1 MHITY
6 YSMSHFIYQPC
17 IKRVKKGILFAKEK
31 RQRGWRFMENNVLN
45 GMDRVDPS
53 LRDEMLAELFL
64 NQVMNDFKRSKILEK
79 VDQSLKNKDKEAFLR
94 LTEELKSV
102 S

>member
-1 MHITY
+1 
-6 YSMSHFIYQPC
+6 
-17 IKRVKKGILFAKEK
+17 
-31 RQRGWRFMENNVLN
+31 MENNTLN
-45 GMDRVDPS
+45 GMDRVDPN

-64 NQVMNDFKRSKILEK
+64 DQMMNNFKKSKILEEI
-79 VDQSLKNKDKEAFLR
+79 DQSLKNKNKEAFFR

>member
-1 MHITY
+1 
-6 YSMSHFIYQPC
+6 
-17 IKRVKKGILFAKEK
+17 
-31 RQRGWRFMENNVLN
+31 MENNTLN
-45 GMDRVDPS
+45 RMDRVDPN

-64 NQVMNDFKRSKILEK
+64 DQMMNNFKKNKILEEI
-79 VDQSLKNKDKEAFLR
+79 DQSLKNKNKEAFLR

>member
-1 MHITY
+1 
-6 YSMSHFIYQPC
+6 
-17 IKRVKKGILFAKEK
+17 
-31 RQRGWRFMENNVLN
+31 MENNVLN
-45 GMDRVDPS
+45 EMNEIDPS

-64 NQVMNDFKRSKILEK
+64 DQTMNDFKRSKILTEI
-79 VDQSLKNKDKEAFLR
+79 DQSLKNKDTEAFLR